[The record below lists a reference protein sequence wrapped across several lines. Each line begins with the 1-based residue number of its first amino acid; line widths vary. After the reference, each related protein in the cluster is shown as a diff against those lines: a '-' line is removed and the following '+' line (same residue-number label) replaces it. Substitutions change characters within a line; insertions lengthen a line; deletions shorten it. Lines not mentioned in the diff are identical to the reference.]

1 MSDTDGFI
9 EEVTEEVRRDQLY
22 SYMKKYGWIAI
33 LLVMLLVGGAAFNEY
48 RKAQRQA
55 EAEAL
60 GDRLLEA
67 LTMNDPGA
75 RSVALAEVPLTG
87 GTRDAV
93 VAMIAASELATQD
106 DVAQAVEKLDALAV
120 NAEVPE
126 IYRQLAGFKAML
138 IQAETLTATERA
150 DGFAAFDTPGHPMR
164 LLASEQLALI
174 AIEQGKPEAAL
185 TRLQSILTDAE
196 ASSGLQQ
203 RAMQVI
209 VALGGEPE
217 LPQAFQASE

>member
-22 SYMKKYGWIAI
+22 AYLKKYGWIAI
-33 LLVMLLVGGAAFNEY
+33 LAVLLVVGGASYNEY
-48 RKAQRQA
+48 RKAQQQA

-67 LTMNDPGA
+67 LTMNDGRA
-75 RSVALAEVPLTG
+75 RSVALSEIPLTG
-87 GTRDAV
+87 GSRDAV
-93 VAMIAASELATQD
+93 VAMISAAELASQEDIT
-106 DVAQAVEKLDALAV
+106 QAVEKLDALAV
-120 NAEVPE
+120 NTEVPE

-138 IQAETLTATERA
+138 MQAETLTPAERA
-150 DGFAAFDTPGHPMR
+150 NGFAAFDTPGHPMR
-164 LLASEQLALI
+164 LLAAEQLALI
-174 AIEQGKPEAAL
+174 AIEQGDRDAAL
-185 TRLQSILTDAE
+185 ARLQGILSDAE

-217 LPQAFQASE
+217 MPQAFQSSN